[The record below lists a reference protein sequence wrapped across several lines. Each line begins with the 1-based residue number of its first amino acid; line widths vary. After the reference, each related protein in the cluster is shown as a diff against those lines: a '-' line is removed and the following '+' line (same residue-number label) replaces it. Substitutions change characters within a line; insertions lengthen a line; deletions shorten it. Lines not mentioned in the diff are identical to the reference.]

1 MQARSPPRKTAS
13 RAATSRDFSAAGA
26 GSRRNG
32 RVGDSEIAAQPIR
45 KRLRLFARGQL
56 ADAHDVHELVGFL
69 APRDLGGIARLA
81 YLVAHRARR
90 VFVVDGGQLHAEAPA
105 APKPALARLDVGFL
119 RPLG

>member
-69 APRDLGGIARLA
+69 APCDLGGIARLA
-81 YLVAHRARR
+81 QPVSN
-90 VFVVDGGQLHAEAPA
+90 A
-105 APKPALARLDVGFL
+105 ASLSFL
-119 RPLG
+119 LRNEK